1 MYWDVKSR
9 MTGFSQTR
17 RGWVWV
23 AIAVAALVAAAV
35 TALPFLVLSDRRT
48 ETPDQVPSAATLSAD
63 PVAGTSPS
71 SVDYARL
78 DRRIGELMRQ
88 PGMVGLAIGTVER
101 GEVRFVRGY
110 GVTLA
115 GSSDRVTPDTVFRW
129 ASVSK
134 GVASALVAR
143 LAEEGRLSLDAP
155 LSTMRTTLQLPGDA
169 GKVTVAHL
177 LAHRVG
183 LVRNAWDERL
193 EAGEDPKALRGMLAG
208 LPPYCPPGT
217 CYAYQNI
224 AFDAAS
230 EIVEQVT
237 GQDYAA
243 VARERLFVP
252 LGMSHAS
259 IGRAGLRGAASWA
272 RPHRRGA
279 AAVTVNDSYYRVPAA
294 GGVNSSIRDLVRWM
308 RAQMGDAPTVL
319 SPALL
324 ETMHR
329 PRIDT
334 PPHGRR
340 NAMDRA
346 LTNASY
352 GLGWRSFVYAGHALV
367 GHRGSVDGY
376 GSLILFD
383 PAEKSGIVML
393 WNSNQYK
400 AARLQLEFFDMLY
413 GLPRT
418 DWLELDKPAGTP
430 DTPAPE
436 PTGGAG
442 K

>member
-1 MYWDVKSR
+1 MIEVSR
-9 MTGFSQTR
+9 VR
-17 RGWVWV
+17 YRWVWIGV
-23 AIAVAALVAAAV
+23 AGLALAAIGVVALALLSPQGAEVPKDESVA
-35 TALPFLVLSDRRT
+35 S
-48 ETPDQVPSAATLSAD
+48 TLSAD
-63 PVAGTSPS
+63 PVAGNAPAK
-71 SVDYARL
+71 VDYARL
-78 DRRIGELMRQ
+78 DQRIGELMRQ
-88 PGMVGLAIGTVER
+88 PGMVGLAVGTVER

-115 GSSDRVTPDTVFRW
+115 GSSDAVTPDTVFRW

-155 LSTMRTTLQLPGDA
+155 LSSMRTTLRLPGDA
-169 GKVTVAHL
+169 SKVTVAHL

-193 EAGEDPKALRGMLAG
+193 EAGEDPKALRGMLG
-208 LPPYCPPGT
+208 TLPLYCPPGT
-217 CYAYQNI
+217 CYQYQNI
-224 AFDAAS
+224 AFDAAT

-237 GQDYAA
+237 GHDYAA

-252 LGMSHAS
+252 LGMTHSS
-259 IGRAGLRGAASWA
+259 IGRAGLQREASWA
-272 RPHRRGA
+272 RPHRRGG

-308 RAQMGDAPTVL
+308 RAQMGDAPAVL

-329 PRIDT
+329 PRIGT

-340 NAMDRA
+340 NSMDRA
-346 LTNASY
+346 LANASY
-352 GLGWRSFVYAGHALV
+352 GLGWRSFTYAGRTLV
-367 GHRGSVDGY
+367 GHRGAVEGY

-413 GLPRT
+413 GLPPT
-418 DWLELDKPAGTP
+418 DWLELDEPDEAAGTP
-430 DTPAPE
+430 TPE
-436 PTGGAG
+436 PTSAAR